1 MHNYRMSLLWELYN
15 WIGGFTTVNVDM
27 YAADVDDNSFNEAYK
42 VIMRQAWQ
50 KINHK
55 LSEQGSSVLKPHLD
69 SRSISDVI
77 NPITAFYLL

>member
-1 MHNYRMSLLWELYN
+1 MHDYRMSLLWELYN
-15 WIGGFTTVNVDM
+15 WIGCFTTVNVDM
-27 YAADVDDNSFNEAYK
+27 YAADVNDNSFNEAYK